1 MKEQKPKHNF
11 RIRLEARLKND
22 ILVNARE
29 QLGLSQNEIA
39 AAAGISGALYGA
51 IERMQSYPSED
62 IQRKIMEFY
71 NEYNILIDSEKAFPR
86 ELKEAKFGKKYVV
99 TQEIPPERLLPLSTL
114 DKKLL
119 MPVEIEDKDMRNE
132 DLKSAVE
139 IALRTLPGLKSAV
152 QYEDVL
158 RMHFGLAPY
167 DKEYNDM
174 EIAQKYNISRTRV
187 GQIKAKAIRKLRHRS
202 SAKQLRSFL
211 GDERINS

>member
-1 MKEQKPKHNF
+1 MKEQKPKYNF

-119 MPVEIEDKDMRNE
+119 MPVEIEDSKIREE
-132 DLKSAVE
+132 DLRKT
-139 IALRTLPGLKSAV
+139 IKG
-152 QYEDVL
+152 VL
-158 RMHFGLAPY
+158 NSLTDRQSNIIKMSFGLPPY
-167 DKEYNDM
+167 EKKYSDEEIGGMYNLTG
-174 EIAQKYNISRTRV
+174 SRIQ
-187 GQIKAKAIRKLRHRS
+187 QIRQKAIRRLRHS
-202 SAKQLRSFL
+202 SRRDELRSFL
-211 GDERINS
+211 GDDRIN